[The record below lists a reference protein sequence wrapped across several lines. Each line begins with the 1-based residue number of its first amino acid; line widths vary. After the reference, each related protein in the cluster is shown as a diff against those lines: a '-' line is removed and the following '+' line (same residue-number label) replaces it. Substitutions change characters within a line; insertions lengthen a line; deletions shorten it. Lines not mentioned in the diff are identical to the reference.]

1 VKEHSLLH
9 DLNEKVSDGGV
20 FDNVATQ
27 EFHSGCA
34 RMEVFGPDHPVLNG
48 YNYIGVWLE
57 GK

>member
-20 FDNVATQ
+20 FGHANTQ
-27 EFHSGCA
+27 EVNSGWV
-34 RMEVFGPDHPVLNG
+34 RIEFFRPENPVLNG
-48 YNYIGVWLE
+48 NNYISVWVE